1 MLEGVNLSNYF
12 SYNINSR
19 IFLSRVIF
27 VFLIFFRLV
36 LLVYKRLE
44 IRDLGMPSKY
54 SDIKIDFIENN
65 LVLKSRDWFQ
75 IL

>member
-12 SYNINSR
+12 SYNINSH

-44 IRDLGMPSKY
+44 IRDLGMPFKY
-54 SDIKIDFIENN
+54 SDTKLTFIENN
-65 LVLKSRDWFQ
+65 SE
-75 IL
+75 